1 MKETYSFMVTV
12 AKRDDLEHPA
22 TAKDAASLIG
32 YLLEKDAYL
41 DVIDVRGVVNA
52 Y

>member
-32 YLLEKDAYL
+32 YLLEPQQLVD
-41 DVIDVRGVVNA
+41 
-52 Y
+52 